1 MASHIL
7 QNQFVTRERA
17 INNLL
22 EYARENRENATYN
35 DVIVVVRNEKIF
47 ANKLVLGCFSPF
59 FEKKLKDLKKVS
71 CIIEMEM
78 DVRDVD
84 ILRQLI
90 DYFYTGSIS
99 INDDNVSKILE
110 QAHFLKLNEVMQF
123 CFEYLQ
129 ERINS
134 ENCFFIHAQAKLY
147 GNVSLECIA
156 ANFIN
161 YNFQII
167 INLTSFKQL
176 NKTELLECLLR
187 STDALVPA
195 AFVYKAAV
203 SWTKYDLESRGI
215 NFGELLKL
223 IDFDQLSF
231 EFLQTVVAI
240 EELVQNDFACTQLV
254 LQYMKSAYD
263 KENEDKARV
272 LISFGGIKT
281 PTKVFQVNIHHSKN
295 PTEFPELPIPL
306 SCHIAL
312 LLGDAVYCIG
322 GRAKKN
328 DKASKKVW
336 QMKLQEQHLT
346 WSKVASM
353 NNKRCVMGAA
363 TLKDCIV
370 VAGGDDGKNC
380 LPSSELF
387 IPSLNVWQTI
397 APMNHARSGN
407 ALVEC
412 KNKLFAIGGWCGG
425 NCLSSVECISD
436 LKGQWAYI
444 APMNEPRRWLAAV
457 NCNDVIYAIGGKS
470 GDGNDKNLKSVE
482 KYNPVTEKWSFV
494 SNMTIAR
501 SSHAAAA
508 VDGKI
513 YAVGG
518 LDFRGCDVRK
528 IECYDPSKDSWSVV
542 GETPCALFHNSLVCF
557 MKLQK

>member
-1 MASHIL
+1 MASNIL
-7 QNQFVTRERA
+7 QSQFVTQKRA

-22 EYARENRENATYN
+22 EYAWENRENATYN
-35 DVIVVVRNEKIF
+35 DVVIVVRNERIF

-59 FEKKLKDLKKVS
+59 FEEKLKDAKKVS
-71 CIIEMEM
+71 CQIEMEM
-78 DVRDVD
+78 DVCDVD

-134 ENCFFIHAQAKLY
+134 ENCFFVHTQATLY
-147 GNVSLECIA
+147 GNVSLKCIA
-156 ANFIN
+156 TNFIN
-161 YNFQII
+161 FNFHNV
-167 INLTSFKQL
+167 INSISFKQL
-176 NKTELLECLLR
+176 AKSELLECLLR

-215 NFGELLKL
+215 NFGELLNL
-223 IDFDQLSF
+223 IALDQLSF

-263 KENEDKARV
+263 KENEDNARV

-281 PTKVFQVNIHHSKN
+281 PTKVFQVDIDHSKN

-322 GRAKKN
+322 GRAENNKN
-328 DKASKKVW
+328 KDRSSKKVW

-346 WSKVASM
+346 WNEVASTK
-353 NNKRCVMGAA
+353 NKRCDMGAA
-363 TLKDCIV
+363 ALKDCIV

-457 NCNDVIYAIGGKS
+457 NCNDVIYAIGGRS

-482 KYNPVTEKWSFV
+482 KYDPMTEKWSFV

-501 SSHAAAA
+501 SSHGAGV

-518 LDFRGCDVRK
+518 LDTRGYGVRI

-542 GETPCALFHNSLVCF
+542 GETPCALFHNSLVV
-557 MKLQK
+557 L